1 MIYFFI
7 IITII
12 LIIVIALQYRSKV
25 NRDKQIKYMYE
36 KLNTIIHKHTSENL
50 LLFTDDQE
58 LMNLLI
64 GINDLLNHNQ
74 KILADYARK
83 EESIRKMISNISHDL
98 KTPLTVIVGYL
109 EIIKSNKNVDMNI
122 EKETDKAYEKSI
134 ELLKLI
140 NTFFDLAKLE
150 SGDQNIPLKKVQ
162 INEVCRKGIL
172 EFYHT
177 FEQQNLEAVID
188 IPEENIYAAGHE
200 ETLDRIIKNL
210 ISNAIKYG
218 NDGQKVGLNLKY
230 DSDFCYIEIWD
241 EGKGIDEINQERVF
255 ERLYT
260 LEDSRNKLY
269 QGSGL
274 GLTITKRLVESLEG
288 NISLSS
294 KPFEKTVFTVKLQ
307 RLPSHSD

>member
-7 IITII
+7 ILTII
-12 LIIVIALQYRSKV
+12 LIIVIALQYKSKV

-36 KLNTIIHKHTSENL
+36 KLNTIIHKRTSENL
-50 LLFTDDQE
+50 LVFTDDQE

-172 EFYHT
+172 EFYHD

-230 DSDFCYIEIWD
+230 DSDVCYIEIWD

-307 RLPSHSD
+307 RLSSHSD